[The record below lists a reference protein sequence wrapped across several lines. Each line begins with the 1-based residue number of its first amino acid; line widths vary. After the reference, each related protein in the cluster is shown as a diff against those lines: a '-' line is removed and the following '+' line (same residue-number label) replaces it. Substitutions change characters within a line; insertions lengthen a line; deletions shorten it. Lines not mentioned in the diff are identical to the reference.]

1 MLPRQMGRKKN
12 RPKDKYYFFFFFF
25 EIKNSKTTLT
35 TTLICRLLYKLTL
48 NFYSLL
54 LSQLPFSSPFE
65 SLGTLSKDDDDGSEN
80 VTKKKWICVLWNLIA
95 SVWTRSVC
103 QIQAI
108 FPGVRFLRIIF
119 KFKKRKENSSSY
131 VHVLHKASN

>member
-1 MLPRQMGRKKN
+1 MDSRISTIS
-12 RPKDKYYFFFFFF
+12 FFFF
-25 EIKNSKTTLT
+25 EIENSKTTLT

-80 VTKKKWICVLWNLIA
+80 VTKLIA

-108 FPGVRFLRIIF
+108 FPAVRFLRIIF
-119 KFKKRKENSSSY
+119 KFKMRKENSSSY

>member
-12 RPKDKYYFFFFFF
+12 GPKVKYYFFFF

-80 VTKKKWICVLWNLIA
+80 VTRKMNLC
-95 SVWTRSVC
+95 SLKLNRVC
-103 QIQAI
+103 LD
-108 FPGVRFLRIIF
+108 PLSMS
-119 KFKKRKENSSSY
+119 NSGDFSWS
-131 VHVLHKASN
+131 